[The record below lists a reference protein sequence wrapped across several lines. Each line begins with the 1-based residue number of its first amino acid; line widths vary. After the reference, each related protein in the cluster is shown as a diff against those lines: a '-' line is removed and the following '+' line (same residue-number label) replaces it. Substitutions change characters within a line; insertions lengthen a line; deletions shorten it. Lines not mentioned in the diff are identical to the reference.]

1 MSIPS
6 YQFASLN
13 MENNAKKRVMK
24 RAKKGFETEEQRSIK
39 SGKIVDSI
47 KNVYKSIISNLEMQK
62 TTIIIARAFV
72 DSIASSEIGE
82 EEYDYSDD
90 DPKNPEYLQPI
101 DEASEVSV
109 VAVKEKSLISYLI
122 ASLGK
127 LVSLANELVNLIKA
141 LREEVQA
148 TGKPA
153 SPSIDI
159 AKIVK
164 LMQDVDNLYG
174 NWDGDT
180 GLAHSMHVM
189 VDSLFKQGSYPPQI
203 DGLLGLWEGN
213 NSKAREL
220 LEEIQT
226 NQYKTEYKSVNIPSK
241 SKEPRRQRD
250 IASGREQ
257 RDYTGAEYK
266 LMVELRRK
274 GLLSGDDFTSV
285 FSGYDDD
292 ELSLSSSDE
301 GDSDDDSS
309 SDGDA
314 GNAYAMF
321 PDIGQYALFPD
332 AGDY

>member
-1 MSIPS
+1 
-6 YQFASLN
+6 
-13 MENNAKKRVMK
+13 MENDAKKRVMK

-39 SGKIVDSI
+39 SGKVKDSI

-72 DSIASSEIGE
+72 DSIASSALEE
-82 EEYDYSDD
+82 EEYEYDNSE
-90 DPKNPEYLQPI
+90 NPEDLQPI
-101 DEASEVSV
+101 GDDEASEGSV
-109 VAVKEKSLISYLI
+109 IALKEKGLISYLI

-127 LVSLANELVNLIKA
+127 LVSLADQLVNLIKA

-189 VDSLFKQGSYPPQI
+189 VDNLYKQGSYPPQI
-203 DGLLGLWEGN
+203 DGLLDLWEKN
-213 NSKAREL
+213 NNRSREI

-250 IASGREQ
+250 IALGREQ
-257 RDYTGAEYK
+257 RDFTGDEYK
-266 LMVELRRK
+266 LLVELRRK
-274 GLLSGDDFTSV
+274 GFVSGDDFTSV

-292 ELSLSSSDE
+292 ELSLSSSDDA
-301 GDSDDDSS
+301 GDSS
-309 SDGDA
+309 SDDGGDA
-314 GNAYAMF
+314 GNAYALF
-321 PDIGQYALFPD
+321 PDAGQYALFPD

>member
-13 MENNAKKRVMK
+13 MENDAKKRVMK

-39 SGKIVDSI
+39 TGKIIDSI

-72 DSIASSEIGE
+72 DSIASSEIE
-82 EEYDYSDD
+82 EEAYEYDDD

-101 DEASEVSV
+101 GDDEASEGSV
-109 VAVKEKSLISYLI
+109 IALKEKGLISYLI

-127 LVSLANELVNLIKA
+127 LVSLADQLVNLIKA

-189 VDSLFKQGSYPPQI
+189 VDSLYKQGSYPPQI
-203 DGLLGLWEGN
+203 DGLLDLWEKN
-213 NSKAREL
+213 NNRSREI

-257 RDYTGAEYK
+257 RDFTGDEYK
-266 LMVELRRK
+266 LLVELRRK
-274 GLLSGDDFTSV
+274 GFVSGDDFTSV

-292 ELSLSSSDE
+292 ELTLSSSDDT
-301 GDSDDDSS
+301 GDSS
-309 SDGDA
+309 SDDGGDA
-314 GNAYAMF
+314 GNA
-321 PDIGQYALFPD
+321 YALFPD